1 MSRAYAEE
9 SELVAAGQRCGDSM
23 GLLEVNTSKPVAD
36 STRLP
41 ALTGLRILAALA
53 VYASHLGPPHNAP
66 AVLRTFFASGYVGV
80 TLFFVLSGF
89 VLALNYYDEL
99 RSPTMRSLW
108 DYAVARFARIYPLYI
123 AIVGYILIRAHAFGE
138 GLGGWWEHVLM
149 VQAWSPSIV
158 QAYKYD
164 GPSWSLSVEFFLYAC
179 FPVLVVL
186 FGRFRTLRALSLLVA
201 VTLLIMTALT
211 AWFVSTGRGDL
222 SWLDPGSAQRW
233 LYRTPLTRLGDF
245 VLGILT
251 ARIYLRVRLRAA
263 AASVG
268 YVLTVVA
275 AVVTICLMAWTAL
288 LFTAWSWD
296 LVYMLPAAL
305 VIAGL
310 ALAPS
315 SLPARVLA
323 SPMFVLLGESSY
335 AFYLIHKP
343 MMEYLGAG
351 RWAVGTS
358 ITTIAYEALTLGAII
373 CTAVGLHV
381 VIERP
386 ARRKLRHWAGTEVST
401 RQSWHGP
408 REVMP

>member
-1 MSRAYAEE
+1 VSRAYVEG
-9 SELVAAGQRCGDSM
+9 SELVSAGRRSRDSM
-23 GLLEVNTSKPVAD
+23 EPLEAHTSKRVAD
-36 STRLP
+36 NTRLP
-41 ALTGLRILAALA
+41 ALTGLRMLAALA

-66 AVLRTFFASGYVGV
+66 AVLRTFFASGYVGI

-89 VLALNYYDEL
+89 VLALNYFDEL
-99 RSPTMRSLW
+99 RSPKVRSLW
-108 DYAVARFARIYPLYI
+108 DYAVARIARIYPLYI
-123 AIVGYILIRAHAFGE
+123 AIVGYILIRGHAFGE
-138 GLGGWWEHVLM
+138 DLGGWWEHVLM
-149 VQAWSPSIV
+149 VQAWSPSIL
-158 QAYKYD
+158 QAYKFD
-164 GPSWSLSVEFFLYAC
+164 GPSWSISVELFLYAC

-186 FGRFRTLRALSLLVA
+186 LARVRTLRALSLLVA
-201 VTLLIMTALT
+201 VTLLVMTALT

-251 ARIYLRVRLRAA
+251 ARIYLQVRSRAGA
-263 AASVG
+263 AGVG
-268 YVLTVVA
+268 YALTVI
-275 AVVTICLMAWTAL
+275 AVVVTVCLMSWTAV

-296 LVYMLPAAL
+296 LLYMLPAAL

-310 ALAPS
+310 AISPASP
-315 SLPARVLA
+315 PARVLA
-323 SPMFVLLGESSY
+323 SPLLVLLGESSY

-351 RWAVGTS
+351 RWAVGAS
-358 ITTIAYEALTLGAII
+358 ITTIVYEALTLGVII
-373 CTAVGLHV
+373 CTAVGLHIV
-381 VIERP
+381 LERP
-386 ARRKLRHWAGTEVST
+386 ARRKLRHWAGAEVST